1 MLREG
6 YKNCLITNIR
16 SAIIGT
22 IISYHSFNKIYKLM
36 KKFLTLSLAILI
48 LTTSINTSM
57 AAFVIPVSAST
68 ENPGTPDSKTV
79 SSALSDFI
87 HLSRKERRLRIK
99 EAKSELKKIRA
110 EKKAGSEPSTNQVLL
125 VILAILLPP
134 LAVYLHEGEINNK
147 FWLDLIL
154 TLLFFLPGVIYALIV
169 VLKKD

>member
-1 MLREG
+1 MG
-6 YKNCLITNIR
+6 STVQ
-16 SAIIGT
+16 
-22 IISYHSFNKIYKLM
+22 SF
-36 KKFLTLSLAILI
+36 
-48 LTTSINTSM
+48 
-57 AAFVIPVSAST
+57 AAFVIPNT
-68 ENPGTPDSKTV
+68 TGIENPGSPEPKTV
-79 SSALSDFI
+79 SAALSDFM
-87 HLSRKERRLRIK
+87 HLSRKERKSRIK
-99 EAKSELKKIRA
+99 EAKSEIKKIKA

>member
-1 MLREG
+1 MKKILT
-6 YKNCLITNIR
+6 LFM
-16 SAIIGT
+16 AIIV
-22 IISYHSFNKIYKLM
+22 
-36 KKFLTLSLAILI
+36 

-57 AAFVIPVSAST
+57 AAFVIPANSST
-68 ENPGTPDSKTV
+68 ENSENPDSKTV
-79 SSALSDFI
+79 SSALSEFM
-87 HLSRKERRLRIK
+87 HLSRKERRLRVK
-99 EAKSELKKIRA
+99 EAKSELKKIKA
-110 EKKAGSEPSTNQVLL
+110 EKEAGEPSTNQVLL